1 MLEMNIAT
9 FLFLGGSSSC
19 MTSSPWLMVFA
30 IFFNMTVVCLQ
41 RGNTFV
47 PCDTTYSRNT
57 TKGSQAV
64 VKSLI
69 IILLRMQKQTKR
81 FYSNLLSH
89 FFIPLLPITF
99 MKLTRLVSSK
109 HRIHPSFL
117 SFNGRER
124 CTDNITNNIE
134 VKWNQIL
141 EMR

>member
-1 MLEMNIAT
+1 
-9 FLFLGGSSSC
+9 

-30 IFFNMTVVCLQ
+30 IFLNMTVVCLQ

-47 PCDTTYSRNT
+47 PCDTRNCKNT

-117 SFNGRER
+117 PFNGRER
-124 CTDNITNNIE
+124 CTDKITNNIE

-141 EMR
+141 EIR

>member
-1 MLEMNIAT
+1 
-9 FLFLGGSSSC
+9 

-47 PCDTTYSRNT
+47 PFDTRHSRNT

-99 MKLTRLVSSK
+99 MKLTRLVVSK

-117 SFNGRER
+117 PFNGRER
-124 CTDNITNNIE
+124 CTDKITNNIE

>member
-1 MLEMNIAT
+1 
-9 FLFLGGSSSC
+9 

-47 PCDTTYSRNT
+47 PCDTTHSKNT
-57 TKGSQAV
+57 TEGSQAL

-89 FFIPLLPITF
+89 FFIPSLPITF
-99 MKLTRLVSSK
+99 MKLTRLVSK
-109 HRIHPSFL
+109 HHIHPIFL
-117 SFNGRER
+117 PFNARER
-124 CTDNITNNIE
+124 CTDKITNNVE

-141 EMR
+141 EIR

>member
-1 MLEMNIAT
+1 
-9 FLFLGGSSSC
+9 

-47 PCDTTYSRNT
+47 PCDTTHSKNT
-57 TKGSQAV
+57 TEGSQAL

-89 FFIPLLPITF
+89 FFIPSLPITF
-99 MKLTRLVSSK
+99 MKLTRLVSK
-109 HRIHPSFL
+109 HHIHPSFL
-117 SFNGRER
+117 LFNERER
-124 CTDNITNNIE
+124 CTVKITNNVE

-141 EMR
+141 EIR

>member
-1 MLEMNIAT
+1 
-9 FLFLGGSSSC
+9 
-19 MTSSPWLMVFA
+19 
-30 IFFNMTVVCLQ
+30 MTVVCLQ

-47 PCDTTYSRNT
+47 PCDTTDSKNI

-99 MKLTRLVSSK
+99 MKLTRLAVSK
-109 HRIHPSFL
+109 HHIHPSFL
-117 SFNGRER
+117 PFNGREHG
-124 CTDNITNNIE
+124 TEKIANNIE
-134 VKWNQIL
+134 VKSNQIL
-141 EMR
+141 EIR

>member
-1 MLEMNIAT
+1 
-9 FLFLGGSSSC
+9 

-47 PCDTTYSRNT
+47 PCDTTHSKNT
-57 TKGSQAV
+57 TEGSQAL

-89 FFIPLLPITF
+89 FFIPSLPITF
-99 MKLTRLVSSK
+99 MKLTRLVSK
-109 HRIHPSFL
+109 HHIHPSFL
-117 SFNGRER
+117 PFNARER
-124 CTDNITNNIE
+124 CIEKITNNVE

-141 EMR
+141 EIR